1 MLALDS
7 RPPAHLAPNRLFEA
21 LKTSI
26 GWLRAELARLVPKR
40 VRQAFEQDPY
50 SLQIEIEPGHTP
62 IMRVGS
68 GRTRIDRDA
77 LASLPAWKRFL
88 ATATVTVPANLCFMR
103 QFTLPRSALAR
114 GSEIVQLDLAR
125 TTPFQPDQV
134 YSDWYVL
141 DPDNSASHVSIQQII
156 LKRNIIRP
164 LLGDLSV
171 AGVPVRA
178 LAVVDAD
185 GETLP
190 VNLLQEFQRA
200 RLVRWLWR
208 VIAVAALIVFVIFIA
223 GTGARIATLSRE
235 IASNNAVAQQLQ
247 TRLAAVRRQISDADT
262 FAAVMATAH
271 ERKAGMVPITAL
283 LEELTRLLPDSTW
296 LSELRIEKETGF
308 ISGRSS
314 NASEL
319 IRLLSRSSALKELSF
334 TSPVVRDPLNGIERF
349 QIRFEIRGPGSA
361 DDARS
366 SQGGK

>member
-1 MLALDS
+1 MKQEAT
-7 RPPAHLAPNRLFEA
+7 RPEGPTGTKQEA
-21 LKTSI
+21 RK
-26 GWLRAELARLVPKR
+26 AEGLTGKNNGNL
-40 VRQAFEQDPY
+40 ENM
-50 SLQIEIEPGHTP
+50 IE
-62 IMRVGS
+62 
-68 GRTRIDRDA
+68 
-77 LASLPAWKRFL
+77 
-88 ATATVTVPANLCFMR
+88 
-103 QFTLPRSALAR
+103 R
-114 GSEIVQLDLAR
+114 GFA
-125 TTPFQPDQV
+125 
-134 YSDWYVL
+134 
-141 DPDNSASHVSIQQII
+141 
-156 LKRNIIRP
+156 
-164 LLGDLSV
+164 
-171 AGVPVRA
+171 RA
-178 LAVVDAD
+178 LVKAAD
-185 GETLP
+185 RRMP
-190 VNLLQEFQRA
+190 
-200 RLVRWLWR
+200 RL
-208 VIAVAALIVFVIFIA
+208 AALIVFVIFIA

-247 TRLAAVRRQISDADT
+247 TRLAAVQRQISDADT